1 MQLTAE
7 QIKAKIEILQKD
19 LAMLTEGS
27 VASDTLEI
35 EIYDLKLQLQ
45 TLKQNETIKSI

>member
-1 MQLTAE
+1 MKLTKE
-7 QIKAKIEILQKD
+7 QIKTKIEILQKD

-27 VASDTLEI
+27 VASDALEI

-45 TLKQNETIKSI
+45 LLNEHKPAESI

>member
-1 MQLTAE
+1 MTKE
-7 QIKAKIEILQKD
+7 FIKTKIEILKKD

-35 EIYDLKLQLQ
+35 EIAFLERELKHIAE
-45 TLKQNETIKSI
+45 NENALSQSH